1 MIVRIYD
8 KVTKGFIG
16 EIKATKE
23 QIRQI
28 EKDFIVK

>member
-1 MIVRIYD
+1 MIVKIYD
-8 KVTKGFIG
+8 KVTKGFVG
-16 EIKATKE
+16 EVKATQE